1 VILDPSAVPGQ
12 VAFGSD
18 LIARIEVA
26 AALVNELATDMAG
39 GRPVPLPDSDAEQRA
54 RAERALHAAG
64 WPDAVT
70 DAEQAR
76 GLRELAGKL
85 RPIFAAVHGGR
96 TGDAAALLNELMGAS
111 GAAPHLHQ
119 EGDEPWHLH
128 FHRPDAGFVRG
139 WTAGCA
145 VGLAYALGSG
155 HGDRLGVCAGP
166 GCERVFV
173 DLSRNGSR
181 RFCGTACQNRV
192 KAAQYRARR
201 RDAQES
207 RRGGI

>member
-1 VILDPSAVPGQ
+1 LV
-12 VAFGSD
+12 
-18 LIARIEVA
+18 ARIEVA
-26 AALVNELATDMAG
+26 ASLVNELAIDMAG
-39 GRPVPLPDSDAEQRA
+39 GRPVPPPAGDAELRA
-54 RAERALHAAG
+54 RAERALHEGG
-64 WPDAVT
+64 WPDALPDV
-70 DAEQAR
+70 EQAR

-96 TGDAAALLNELMGAS
+96 NGDAAALLNELMGAS
-111 GAAPHLHQ
+111 GAAPHLHR

-173 DLSRNGSR
+173 DVSRNGSR
-181 RFCGTACQNRV
+181 RFCTTACQNRV

-201 RDAQES
+201 REEEAIRE
-207 RRGGI
+207 GGG